1 MYVNKG
7 SNGAGQ
13 LVFMHYVTARTVAV
27 VHCATTVT
35 MPTDMST
42 TAAPMTTTK
51 PPTVLFDMKSHK
63 AMVVAADGCYEYH
76 MNHQDTLDHANNLA
90 ALTQRIIDAWTARK
104 NTQETGH
111 HHIDHMTPEITT
123 ACASLPVYSFD

>member
-1 MYVNKG
+1 MF
-7 SNGAGQ
+7 SI
-13 LVFMHYVTARTVAV
+13 VFLATVAV

-35 MPTDMST
+35 MPTDMPT
-42 TAAPMTTTK
+42 TAAPMTTTAAPMTTTT
-51 PPTVLFDMKSHK
+51 PPTVLFDMKHHK

-76 MNHQDTLDHANNLA
+76 MNHQDTLDYANNLA
-90 ALTQRIIDAWTARK
+90 ALTQRVIDAWMART

-111 HHIDHMTPEITT
+111 NHINHMTPEIVA